1 MFTSGYFTNDDG
13 KLLLLSTILPPPS
26 LADNTTVESSFSP
39 SFLLSLSID
48 LCFDKL
54 RLNIFHRRS
63 TTEKSTYE
71 GFCIDE
77 NAMSRT
83 YSRTLELVQFT
94 ASELKLKMTTM
105 KEDTHVMVRY
115 ALFMLAHTTS
125 FECMSNVKVYT
136 VESLNNGHFGT
147 NINSSGLSPV

>member
-13 KLLLLSTILPPPS
+13 KLLLLSTILPPPC

-48 LCFDKL
+48 LCCDRL

-71 GFCIDE
+71 GFYIDE

-105 KEDTHVMVRY
+105 KEDLHVVVRY
-115 ALFMLAHTTS
+115 TLFM
-125 FECMSNVKVYT
+125 F
-136 VESLNNGHFGT
+136 
-147 NINSSGLSPV
+147 